1 MKKLEIQSNERHLIK
16 RSKQLPDVPGEPHRT
31 GLELSMLSN
40 EQLHRG
46 QEAAAPHPWG
56 FAQLQICK
64 SESPKS
70 LL

>member
-46 QEAAAPHPWG
+46 QEAAAPHP
-56 FAQLQICK
+56 
-64 SESPKS
+64 
-70 LL
+70 